1 MKTQGSWV
9 RVVKFVGVTGLCFA
23 VSWWLQPFEAQGR
36 ALHKLEQEC
45 HRSQRA
51 KHPKSLPRKM
61 IPSGAQPM
69 ASCR

>member
-9 RVVKFVGVTGLCFA
+9 RVVKFVGVTGTCLRSPGGCSLSKRREGLYTNWSKN
-23 VSWWLQPFEAQGR
+23 VTGR
-36 ALHKLEQEC
+36 SEPSIQ
-45 HRSQRA
+45 
-51 KHPKSLPRKM
+51 KSLPRKM